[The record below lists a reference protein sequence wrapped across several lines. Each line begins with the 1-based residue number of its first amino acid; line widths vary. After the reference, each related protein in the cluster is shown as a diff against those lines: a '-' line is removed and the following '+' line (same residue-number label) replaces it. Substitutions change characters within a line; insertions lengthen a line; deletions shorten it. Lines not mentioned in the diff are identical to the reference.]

1 VFKNRKIKGFGRMK
15 DIVRMF
21 AYTAG
26 SIAVILLL
34 IGIVTGDG
42 FSDGMGIFLAV
53 LLVVVLP
60 VVLSIYLVG
69 REKQKEAAGQD

>member
-1 VFKNRKIKGFGRMK
+1 MK

-34 IGIVTGDG
+34 VKIVTGDG
-42 FSDGMGIFLAV
+42 FSDGTGIFLAV

-69 REKQKEAAGQD
+69 REKEKEAAKQQD